1 MMQSQLV
8 SSSDLLGSAP
18 MPKDDDFQKLAG
30 IGVELYKTDE
40 TSPLIVRSVYPESP
54 AQLEGI
60 EAGDVID
67 FLDGLDSSIL
77 SVPDAASM
85 LFGPQQTSVTLQVRP
100 QGQEPGRI
108 VNVTRMAEKS
118 SKYDFHRKR
127 RPVPSSQGLSSFP
140 PSLMQ
145 KLHADDVKE
154 YMKVKPEAWMCVQD
168 LCEGREVGDHVLAR
182 ALGPASDQS
191 LLMWN
196 SVKMVEEV
204 VKQRREALETIE
216 NLRRQQARRVDQQ
229 EVARLQAELNELAG
243 MRELYFKT
251 KLQLE
256 MRDKQLEDQQGL
268 VKKDAEKQGASAKEG
283 TPKTKSQGP
292 GGEDTFTEIARLTQE
307 NEKLKESLKDLQGK
321 LDRAYADIEAKD
333 GHLQHLTNDV
343 QQNSHFKD
351 VTTTQGQKICELQDE
366 LEFKNMEIEE
376 LKSRQDLMLK
386 ELAEIRN
393 VVDHEQITSKEKDEL
408 IVTLQEQILSFQN
421 LSLEQSREN
430 DRAMQLVEGLR
441 HTEKNQEQEILRLNG
456 LILDLEE
463 KQRIQTRRVED
474 ASERWRIKRDNL
486 ATQLTACKEE
496 MKEKDKMI
504 EKHRSLIVEYQSVL
518 EVLKKAGGA
527 GVAFKRIEESQ
538 V

>member
-1 MMQSQLV
+1 
-8 SSSDLLGSAP
+8 
-18 MPKDDDFQKLAG
+18 
-30 IGVELYKTDE
+30 
-40 TSPLIVRSVYPESP
+40 
-54 AQLEGI
+54 
-60 EAGDVID
+60 
-67 FLDGLDSSIL
+67 
-77 SVPDAASM
+77 
-85 LFGPQQTSVTLQVRP
+85 
-100 QGQEPGRI
+100 
-108 VNVTRMAEKS
+108 
-118 SKYDFHRKR
+118 
-127 RPVPSSQGLSSFP
+127 
-140 PSLMQ
+140 
-145 KLHADDVKE
+145 
-154 YMKVKPEAWMCVQD
+154 
-168 LCEGREVGDHVLAR
+168 
-182 ALGPASDQS
+182 
-191 LLMWN
+191 
-196 SVKMVEEV
+196 
-204 VKQRREALETIE
+204 
-216 NLRRQQARRVDQQ
+216 
-229 EVARLQAELNELAG
+229 
-243 MRELYFKT
+243 
-251 KLQLE
+251 
-256 MRDKQLEDQQGL
+256 
-268 VKKDAEKQGASAKEG
+268 
-283 TPKTKSQGP
+283 
-292 GGEDTFTEIARLTQE
+292 
-307 NEKLKESLKDLQGK
+307 
-321 LDRAYADIEAKD
+321 
-333 GHLQHLTNDV
+333 
-343 QQNSHFKD
+343 
-351 VTTTQGQKICELQDE
+351 
-366 LEFKNMEIEE
+366 MEIEE